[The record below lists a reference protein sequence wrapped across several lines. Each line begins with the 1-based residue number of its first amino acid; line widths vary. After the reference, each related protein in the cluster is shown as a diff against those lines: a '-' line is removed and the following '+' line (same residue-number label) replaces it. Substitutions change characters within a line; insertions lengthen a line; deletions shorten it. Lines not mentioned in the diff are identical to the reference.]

1 MIRELRKLLRHVKS
15 KERKVLLVRD
25 LGHNRTHGVQLS
37 NLFDHISSNSLYN
50 RSCRHF
56 RSLLSIVSYWGI
68 CKPVCFIPRSLLLPT
83 ITSDPRVKPTYLFL
97 HTITYSYILP
107 LVYYSLKSCFPTIL
121 WKTYPCT
128 CFLFPILCE
137 FQDPWW
143 GVEVGNCMLFYK
155 WRKSSVRWRVKVNCD
170 LGKPSLLWMSRPIFL
185 TAWASV

>member
-1 MIRELRKLLRHVKS
+1 MGYNYQTCLTTSHQIHYITVHVGTS
-15 KERKVLLVRD
+15 EA
-25 LGHNRTHGVQLS
+25 
-37 NLFDHISSNSLYN
+37 
-50 RSCRHF
+50 SC
-56 RSLLSIVSYWGI
+56 LLSLTGASVSQFALFH
-68 CKPVCFIPRSLLLPT
+68 VLFFSQLLPL
-83 ITSDPRVKPTYLFL
+83 IHVSSL
-97 HTITYSYILP
+97 HTYSYILP
-107 LVYYSLKSCFPTIL
+107 LVCYSLKSCFPTIL